1 MAVFDKISFLLYT
14 LVKTAKNVKI
24 ACLLI
29 CLCVP
34 VPALLSQEAAQT
46 VPDALRR
53 PERGEAPRY
62 PRDLVIGELGQG
74 EASEGAYLFVRSFLS
89 DLMAGRVQPMVG
101 SVSTENLREEIT
113 GIRAR
118 SYRLGGGRNEP
129 DGCVSFL
136 VRFLGPNESIT
147 GELFIRI
154 EGGIW
159 VLDDLV
165 LEEKKT
171 FSEIRENF
179 RFDFSPYERFF

>member
-1 MAVFDKISFLLYT
+1 MAVCDKISSLLYT
-14 LVKTAKNVKI
+14 RDKNGKTVKI
-24 ACLLI
+24 ACFLI
-29 CLCVP
+29 CLCIVAP
-34 VPALLSQEAAQT
+34 GLLSQEAAQT
-46 VPDALRR
+46 VPDGLRR

-74 EASEGAYLFVRSFLS
+74 EASDGAYLFVRNFLS
-89 DLMAGRVQPMVG
+89 DLMAGRTQSTVD

-118 SYRLGGGRNEP
+118 SYRLGGGRIEA

-147 GELFIRI
+147 GELFIRA
-154 EGGIW
+154 EGGVW

-171 FSEIRENF
+171 FSEIRENY
-179 RFDFSPYERFF
+179 RYDFSPYERFY